1 MLPLLLGLQIM
12 LFKEIYGHSEIRE
25 RLIRTTVEN
34 RVSHAILLHGPEGSG
49 KFALAMAYAQLLHCS
64 GEQDGDSCGV
74 CPSCQKATKLIHP
87 DIHFVFPVATTKKVS
102 SEPISD
108 LFLEQWRSFI
118 SDSVYPSLSGWLQF
132 LEVENKQGGI
142 FKKEAETLLRK
153 LSLKAFES
161 ECKVVLFWLP
171 EKMNPATANKLLKVI
186 EEPPEKTVFILVAE
200 KIDTILPTILSRT
213 QLIRVPKFTDMELRE
228 GMLHSFPESEDK
240 LVNIVPLADGNFLKA
255 QHLLNT
261 DQQTQFYQEQ
271 FIQWLRM
278 AFKFRVHEII
288 DWIPGIVNLGRER
301 QKAFLKY
308 GLHLIRENYL
318 LNQELGE
325 QLRMTP
331 SEKEFSSR
339 FNTFIHRGNIEAL
352 SGIFSLAIQHIEM
365 NANPRILFLD
375 LSAKLYKC
383 LKMKA
388 K

>member
-1 MLPLLLGLQIM
+1 M

-228 GMLHSFPESEDK
+228 GMLHSFPE
-240 LVNIVPLADGNFLKA
+240 
-255 QHLLNT
+255 
-261 DQQTQFYQEQ
+261 
-271 FIQWLRM
+271 
-278 AFKFRVHEII
+278 
-288 DWIPGIVNLGRER
+288 
-301 QKAFLKY
+301 
-308 GLHLIRENYL
+308 
-318 LNQELGE
+318 
-325 QLRMTP
+325 
-331 SEKEFSSR
+331 
-339 FNTFIHRGNIEAL
+339 
-352 SGIFSLAIQHIEM
+352 
-365 NANPRILFLD
+365 
-375 LSAKLYKC
+375 
-383 LKMKA
+383 
-388 K
+388 